1 MRNENEGIAL
11 ALGAMG
17 AVFLGM
23 VMMPL
28 RGVTPASN
36 FSFVFMALTIVV
48 AEVGGRRAAVVTAL
62 SSAMSLDFF
71 LTEPYLKLTI
81 AGKDDVVAFV
91 GLTVCGLVA
100 AAFGVTHER
109 HEARSRYLDLVEQA
123 LAQMEASRVDAA
135 GIGRVLDSARAQLP
149 VAALAVRDV
158 DGDLVAATPGAR
170 RQPTVVSLSADTLLP
185 TGHWA
190 AQAPGPSGP
199 LPADGGRLAL
209 FAGNRPVGY
218 LELWGNGTPVDRT
231 ERRVLSCLA
240 RALAAGLAVGT
251 PQPQGR

>member
-1 MRNENEGIAL
+1 MRPVRGTWTSSNRPSRRWRRHGSTPRGSGASSTP
-11 ALGAMG
+11 LG
-17 AVFLGM
+17 
-23 VMMPL
+23 P
-28 RGVTPASN
+28 
-36 FSFVFMALTIVV
+36 SF
-48 AEVGGRRAAVVTAL
+48 
-62 SSAMSLDFF
+62 
-71 LTEPYLKLTI
+71 
-81 AGKDDVVAFV
+81 
-91 GLTVCGLVA
+91 
-100 AAFGVTHER
+100 
-109 HEARSRYLDLVEQA
+109 
-123 LAQMEASRVDAA
+123 
-135 GIGRVLDSARAQLP
+135 P